1 MAGQLRNPVEIFEVD
16 SPYAGRLS
24 VCYRPRGGSFLQ
36 NDVHT
41 LRAAGWD
48 VLVSALQPAE
58 VVELQLGAV
67 AEHCAEHGV
76 EYYPF
81 PIGNLQVPPLDQ
93 SMGHFAA
100 LRMRLDSGK
109 SVTAHCYGSIG
120 RSPLIVATLLV
131 LGGVAPGD
139 AWGRIREARRE
150 QVPDTYEQ
158 RDWVVQFAGL
168 KLPDLGATE

>member
-1 MAGQLRNPVEIFEVD
+1 MASQLRQPVEIFEVD
-16 SPYAGRLS
+16 SPYPGRLS

-36 NDVHT
+36 TDVHT
-41 LRAAGWD
+41 LRAGGWD

-81 PIGNLQVPPLDQ
+81 PIGNLQVPTAEQ
-93 SMGHFAA
+93 SVSHFAA
-100 LRMRLDSGK
+100 LRSRLNAGK

-120 RSPLIVATLLV
+120 
-131 LGGVAPGD
+131 
-139 AWGRIREARRE
+139 
-150 QVPDTYEQ
+150 
-158 RDWVVQFAGL
+158 
-168 KLPDLGATE
+168 